1 MTQTVEED
9 TLAVVVKASKMTK
22 DVFLE
27 AVQNVLKEM
36 KSHKSVSGKQSLNQ
50 LIKDGSTLQNIEV
63 TEKNIKSFEQS
74 ARAFGIDYALKK
86 LPDKNNPTYVVF
98 FKGKN
103 AEQVQRAFKDYAYK
117 CTHNRDKP
125 SVQKEIDELN
135 KAQSLDKNRQRTREN
150 IKERGM
156 QL

>member
-1 MTQTVEED
+1 MSQTVEED

-27 AVQNVLKEM
+27 AVQNALKEM

-50 LIKDGSTLQNIEV
+50 LIKDGSALQNIEV

-74 ARAFGIDYALKK
+74 ARAFGVDYALKK
-86 LPDKNNPTYVVF
+86 LPDKTNPTYVVF

-125 SVQKEIDELN
+125 SVQKEIDNLN
-135 KAQSLDKNRQRTREN
+135 KSQSIDKNRQRTREN
-150 IKERGM
+150 KKERDM

>member
-1 MTQTVEED
+1 MAQTVEED
-9 TLAVVVKASKMTK
+9 TLAVVIRASKMTK

-27 AVQNVLKEM
+27 AVQNTLKSM
-36 KSHKSVSGKQSLNQ
+36 KSNKSVSGKQSLNQ
-50 LIKDGSTLQNIEV
+50 LIKDGSALQSIEV

-74 ARAFGIDYALKK
+74 AKAFGVDYALKK
-86 LPDKNNPTYVVF
+86 LPDKTNPIYVVF

-125 SVQKEIDELN
+125 SVQKEINDLN
-135 KAQSLDKNRQRTREN
+135 KAQSIDKDRQRTREN